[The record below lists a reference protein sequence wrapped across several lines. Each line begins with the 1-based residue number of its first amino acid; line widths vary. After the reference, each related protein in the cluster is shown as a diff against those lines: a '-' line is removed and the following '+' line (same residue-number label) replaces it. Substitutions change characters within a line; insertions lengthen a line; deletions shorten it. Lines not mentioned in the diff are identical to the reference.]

1 MIVSFPLQELFIKV
15 CGITNLAD
23 AKLASSLGANA
34 IGFNF
39 TPANERY
46 IAPENAFSISR
57 QIPDYVS
64 KIGVFENSNPQYV
77 KNILDKVSLS
87 AVQLFSNEGPDDLIG
102 YETSVIKVFELDNL
116 SDVEIMRNYL
126 VDAFLLRNK
135 KNKSIHFHSKQ
146 YHWDKAIKA
155 KEYGRVILSTDLNPE
170 NVEDAIRFVKPYG
183 IDVCAGVELQP
194 GRKDPAQLRELIARA
209 RNIVFIENHTEDIDD
224 EN

>member
-1 MIVSFPLQELFIKV
+1 VSFPSQELFIKV

-39 TPANERY
+39 TLANERY
-46 IAPENAFSISR
+46 ITPENAFSISR

-64 KIGVFENSNPQYV
+64 KIGVFENSNHQYV
-77 KNILDKVSLS
+77 KNILNQVSLS
-87 AVQLFSNEGPDDLIG
+87 AVQLFGNEGPDDLVG

-135 KNKSIHFHSKQ
+135 NSKSIHFHSKQ
-146 YHWDKAIKA
+146 YHWDKAVKA

-209 RNIVFIENHTEDIDD
+209 RNIIFIENHTEDIDD